1 MIDGLSLQLRLVI
14 VYRPPYS
21 AAHPVTSS
29 TFFPEFSEYLKSLV
43 LSKVPIC
50 ISGDFNVHLDVS
62 DNADTIAFAD
72 LLESLCLTQ
81 HVKSPVP
88 VIGHIVDLLITRS
101 SDNIIKGTPSPDSF
115 LSDHCSI
122 LCCLN
127 VTKVLATVKQ
137 ISLGKLKSLD
147 LVAFKNDIASS
158 DLCNITSND
167 CNEVAELYNNCMR
180 SILDRHAPMTSKR
193 VFARPS
199 APWMSSNIIEAKRQ
213 RRKAERKWRS
223 SKCQSDLAGFKRKRN
238 HVTFLMNEARRVYYS
253 TLIAEN
259 SHDQKHLF
267 KVRKKLL
274 NITGTPVLPP
284 HEDKQKLANEMS
296 MFLIK
301 KIADIRLDLDN
312 HDKQQASTDRVSHDI
327 EIDSLLFKFSSL
339 SQEEVHDLV
348 RASSKKSCGLDPIPT
363 KLLLDC
369 LDVLLPII
377 TKMINYSLEN
387 GDLSSS

>member
-1 MIDGLSLQLRLVI
+1 MIGGLSLQLRLVI

-29 TFFPEFSEYLKSLV
+29 TFFPEFSEYLESLV

-50 ISGDFNVHLDVS
+50 IYGDFNVHLDVS
-62 DNADTIAFAD
+62 DDADTIAFAD

-81 HVKSPVP
+81 HVKSPTHVM
-88 VIGHIVDLLITRS
+88 GHILDLIITRS

-115 LSDHCSI
+115 LSDHCSVW
-122 LCCLN
+122 CCLN
-127 VTKVLATVKQ
+127 VTKVLATVKH
-137 ISLGKLKSLD
+137 ISFRKLKSLD

-158 DLCNITSND
+158 DLCNIASND
-167 CNEVAELYNNCMR
+167 CNEVAELYNNYMR

-193 VFARPS
+193 VLARPS

-238 HVTFLMNEARRVYYS
+238 HVTFLMNEARRVYYII
-253 TLIAEN
+253 LIAEN

-267 KVRKKLL
+267 KVSKKLL

-284 HEDKQKLANEMS
+284 HEDKQKLANEMG
-296 MFLIK
+296 MFFIK
-301 KIADIRLDLDN
+301 K
-312 HDKQQASTDRVSHDI
+312 S
-327 EIDSLLFKFSSL
+327 
-339 SQEEVHDLV
+339 
-348 RASSKKSCGLDPIPT
+348 PIF
-363 KLLLDC
+363 
-369 LDVLLPII
+369 V
-377 TKMINYSLEN
+377 
-387 GDLSSS
+387 